1 MEINIKNLL
10 TISNYAKLKNITR
23 QHAYR
28 LILNNEINEI
38 KIDDVSFIY
47 LDEKA
52 LSFARKR
59 KNKKQEI

>member
-28 LILNNEINEI
+28 LVLNNEINEI

-52 LSFARKR
+52 LSFTRKR
-59 KNKKQEI
+59 NNKKQEN